1 MQGQG
6 GGAPMWSIALH
17 WVHRPLGFPGAQ
29 AKVSPHLCFAW
40 GHPTRAIKQSET
52 AATCG
57 GLRDSQVKPSCESR
71 LSAACARPGV
81 TEQEG
86 QGLGL
91 IEASCCLFERI

>member
-6 GGAPMWSIALH
+6 GSAPMWSIALH

-57 GLRDSQVKPSCESR
+57 GLRESQVKPSCESR
-71 LSAACARPGV
+71 LSAACAGP
-81 TEQEG
+81 
-86 QGLGL
+86 
-91 IEASCCLFERI
+91 EAH